1 MNGESTNNSFDVEIS
16 LDLDE
21 NELYY
26 YLLENIYESLD
37 STISTESGNKISKPD
52 VSLDISRK
60 TVWKNFKCICNQINR
75 NNEEDILHILKFFK
89 KELSVNSSVNKDGH
103 VLIRGRYTSDMI
115 GNILKRYIKIFL
127 KCDPCKGM
135 NTTVERKQNKLTY
148 IICHNDKCN
157 YEKVI
162 NYDL

>member
-52 VSLDISRK
+52 V
-60 TVWKNFKCICNQINR
+60 
-75 NNEEDILHILKFFK
+75 
-89 KELSVNSSVNKDGH
+89 
-103 VLIRGRYTSDMI
+103 
-115 GNILKRYIKIFL
+115 
-127 KCDPCKGM
+127 
-135 NTTVERKQNKLTY
+135 
-148 IICHNDKCN
+148 
-157 YEKVI
+157 
-162 NYDL
+162 